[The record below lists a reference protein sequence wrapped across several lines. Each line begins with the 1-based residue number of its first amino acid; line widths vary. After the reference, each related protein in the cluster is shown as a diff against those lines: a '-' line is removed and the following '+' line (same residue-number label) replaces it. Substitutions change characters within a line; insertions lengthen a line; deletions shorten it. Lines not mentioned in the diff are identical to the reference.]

1 MRKFITS
8 SLVLTGLII
17 SSPVLAED
25 INTFLPISKAVET
38 QQARGVLQ
46 AGQTADIA
54 AGMAGRLLR
63 ADYKPGQSFK
73 SGALLARFDCTRQ
86 KAEHTALDQAHKTLT
101 AQYDNTSELFNLG
114 AAGQLDVTIASSEMQ
129 QAAAERDAL
138 KARLK
143 DCSVYAPYAGYITE
157 RHVSAF
163 ETPQV
168 GQPLYSIQRIGTLE
182 LSVIAPSKWMRWM
195 KVGQKF
201 DFTVDETGETFKAKI
216 IRTGASVDPV
226 SQTIELTA
234 KPTGKTKSLAGMSGV
249 ADFGPRL

>member
-1 MRKFITS
+1 MLKFTIS
-8 SLVLTGLII
+8 SLALVSLFI
-17 SSPVLAED
+17 SSSSLAED
-25 INTFLPISKAVET
+25 INIDLPISENIET

-46 AGQTADIA
+46 AGETAEIA
-54 AGMAGRLLR
+54 AGMSGRLLR
-63 ADYKPGQSFK
+63 AAYKAGQSFK

-86 KAEHTALDQAHKTLT
+86 EAELSALDQAHKTLS
-101 AQYDNTSELFNLG
+101 AKYENTSELYNLG
-114 AAGQLDVTIASSEMQ
+114 AAGQLDVTIARSEMQ
-129 QAAAERDAL
+129 QAAAERDAI
-138 KARLK
+138 KAGLK
-143 DCSVYAPYAGYITE
+143 DCSVYAPYAGFILE

-163 ETPQV
+163 ETPQL
-168 GQPLYSIQRIGTLE
+168 GQPLYSIQRIGSLE

-234 KPTGKTKSLAGMSGV
+234 KPTGRTKSLAGMSGV
-249 ADFGPRL
+249 ADFGPEL